1 MSYDNTTVVSTDWLG
16 SRFAHPHIRVLDGS
30 WYLPAS
36 GRNAREEFAAG
47 HIPGAR
53 FFDIDEIKDTANP
66 LPHMLPDAAQFARE
80 VSALGIGNDDQVVV
94 YDGSGLYSAARVWWT
109 FRAFG
114 HGNVAVLDGGLP
126 KWRAERRPIKGST
139 PVIEPREFEAS
150 LNPALVRG
158 LEDIRANLD
167 GRHEQV
173 LDARSAERFAG
184 TAPEI
189 RPGIRAG
196 HIPGSLNLP
205 FDRLIDAETG
215 LLRDEAALRAAF
227 EAAAATLAGPSSPP
241 AARASRRR
249 GCASTPTPSI
259 TRAPCPSTNAW
270 ASFRAT
276 GARSLR
282 RPRSRSA
289 TSLVLPPG
297 LSGPGMR

>member
-114 HGNVAVLDGGLP
+114 HENVAVLDGGLP

-196 HIPGSLNLP
+196 HIPGNLNLP

-227 EAAAATLAGPSSPP
+227 EAAGGDLGRAVVTTCGSGVTASLLA
-241 AARASRRR
+241 
-249 GCASTPTPSI
+249 
-259 TRAPCPSTNAW
+259 
-270 ASFRAT
+270 
-276 GARSLR
+276 L
-282 RPRSRSA
+282 
-289 TSLVLPPG
+289 G
-297 LSGPGMR
+297 LSVLGHQRNAVYDGSWSEWGGRADTPIEP

>member
-1 MSYDNTTVVSTDWLG
+1 M
-16 SRFAHPHIRVLDGS
+16 
-30 WYLPAS
+30 
-36 GRNAREEFAAG
+36 
-47 HIPGAR
+47 
-53 FFDIDEIKDTANP
+53 
-66 LPHMLPDAAQFARE
+66 
-80 VSALGIGNDDQVVV
+80 V

-114 HGNVAVLDGGLP
+114 HENVAVLDGGLP
-126 KWRAERRPIKGST
+126 KWRAERRPIKGRT

-227 EAAAATLAGPSSPP
+227 
-241 AARASRRR
+241 
-249 GCASTPTPSI
+249 
-259 TRAPCPSTNAW
+259 
-270 ASFRAT
+270 
-276 GARSLR
+276 
-282 RPRSRSA
+282 
-289 TSLVLPPG
+289 
-297 LSGPGMR
+297 